1 MLKLKFVLACI
12 LCSASISICSAQQS
26 LVLNDV
32 IGIAQKSS
40 PSYYRAQSRALNS
53 MYAYRYFRSGQMP
66 QLVLGIDNYSSF
78 LGETVEVQQPNG
90 PSEFRRRSTSVTSL
104 GLGLRQQVPWTG
116 GTFSFRSDLT
126 RNDQFSPESKK
137 SFLATPFSIRYDQ
150 PSIMYN
156 AYRWAQKISPVLY
169 EESKR
174 QYIEDL
180 ERVALDAS
188 DYFFRALG
196 AQVQVKILQLNVEN
210 TDTLYKISKGRYD
223 LGKIAENEL
232 LQIELSLLNARNNL
246 DQAIISKE
254 VAYQELKRFLN
265 MPKDAEIDLV
275 APNTIPL
282 FDVPLDKAVSE
293 SSTNRQAVL
302 SFRRRRLEAEQSV
315 AQARGSNGYEFN
327 LSATLGRSNN
337 DILLRSAYSGGDVQ
351 QNLSVGVSIPIMD
364 WGRARNRVRQAKAN
378 RDLAEIDI
386 QQDER
391 IFEQEI
397 YLQTQQFNIQKRLVA
412 SAAKADTIAQLRYEI
427 TKQRYL
433 IGKISITDLN
443 LAQQEKDQNSR
454 GYINAL
460 LSFWNAYY
468 TVRRLTLYDFERN
481 EKIKYEYNEK

>member
-1 MLKLKFVLACI
+1 MLRIKFLLVCI
-12 LCSASISICSAQQS
+12 LCSTICAAQQS
-26 LVLNDV
+26 LILNDV

-66 QLVLGIDNYSSF
+66 QLVLGLDNNSSF
-78 LGETVEVQQPNG
+78 LGQTVEVQQPNG
-90 PSEFRRRSTSVTSL
+90 VVEFRRRSTSVTSV

-116 GTFSFRSDLT
+116 GVFSVRSDLT
-126 RNDQFSPESKK
+126 RNDQFSPDSRK

-156 AYRWAQKISPVLY
+156 AYRWSQKISPLLY

-174 QYIEDL
+174 AYIEDL

-196 AQVQVKILQLNVEN
+196 AQVQVRILELNVEN

-223 LGKIAENEL
+223 LGRIAENEL
-232 LQIELSLLNARNNL
+232 LQIELSLLNARNSL
-246 DQAIISKE
+246 EQAIISKE

-265 MPKDAEIDLV
+265 MPKGAEIDLM

-293 SSTNRQAVL
+293 AGSNRQAVL
-302 SFRRRRLEAEQSV
+302 SFRRRRLEAAEDV

-327 LSATLGRSNN
+327 LGATLGRSNN
-337 DILLRSAYSGGDVQ
+337 GDLLKTAYSGGDVQ
-351 QNLSVGVSIPIMD
+351 QNLSVGVAIPIMD

-391 IFEQEI
+391 LFEQEI
-397 YLQTQQFNIQKRLVA
+397 FLQTQQFNIQKRLVA

-460 LSFWNAYY
+460 LNFWNAYY
-468 TVRRLTLYDFERN
+468 TVRRLTLYDFEKN
-481 EKIKYEYNEK
+481 EKIKYEFINK